1 MKKLSVFSLLL
12 LVGVLFV
19 HSQTQR
25 MVLYEGYSNA
35 SCPPC
40 ASQNPTTNALI
51 AANPT
56 KVVALKY
63 QTNWPG
69 VDPMNAQT
77 QTWVG
82 PRVSYYSITGVPATR
97 VDGGGTSI
105 TQSIIDSRYAVP
117 SPFALTVTHTLNAT
131 ADSAFVEVVVTA
143 AQAYTGTSLV
153 LHLAMV
159 EKHIPFASAPGT
171 NGETN
176 FYHVMRQMFPN
187 ATGTS
192 LQSTWTNAET
202 QTFNF
207 AVAIPTYIYDL
218 NQVAFVA
225 FIQSNGDKSVLQAAN
240 NNPLIFNLYPRIVTH
255 NIPVDP
261 TCDQTLNLQVT
272 VKNMGSVA
280 FSSFAVEYGV
290 VGETP
295 QVHNWTG
302 TLAPGQQTVV
312 TLPTCTYTTTTS
324 PIAFIEVKDPNGSSN
339 YPTLHARVQQSLN
352 LISSYNPAPITQGFT
367 STVFPPAGWTV
378 SSDDAV
384 TWTRATVGGFGN
396 TPGGSARINFFAIP
410 NGKIDYLYAEPM
422 NLTTVTNPILTF
434 SVAHARY
441 ASESDR
447 LQVELST
454 NCGQTWISV
463 YNKAG
468 ATLATAPTITT
479 SFTPTAAQWRSDT
492 VSLASYSTN
501 DEVLIRFK
509 ATSAYG
515 NNLYLDDINIGQTPT
530 NINENEV
537 LTSFRVFPNPVADM
551 FNVELAMFE
560 SSNVT
565 LQVYDITGRLVY
577 AETPGF
583 MSSGNHMISIDASS
597 WAAGLYQVKISTD
610 AGSVTR
616 KIMKD

>member
-1 MKKLSVFSLLL
+1 
-12 LVGVLFV
+12 
-19 HSQTQR
+19 
-25 MVLYEGYSNA
+25 
-35 SCPPC
+35 
-40 ASQNPTTNALI
+40 
-51 AANPT
+51 
-56 KVVALKY
+56 
-63 QTNWPG
+63 
-69 VDPMNAQT
+69 
-77 QTWVG
+77 
-82 PRVSYYSITGVPATR
+82 
-97 VDGGGTSI
+97 
-105 TQSIIDSRYAVP
+105 
-117 SPFALTVTHTLNAT
+117 
-131 ADSAFVEVVVTA
+131 
-143 AQAYTGTSLV
+143 
-153 LHLAMV
+153 
-159 EKHIPFASAPGT
+159 
-171 NGETN
+171 
-176 FYHVMRQMFPN
+176 
-187 ATGTS
+187 
-192 LQSTWTNAET
+192 
-202 QTFNF
+202 
-207 AVAIPTYIYDL
+207 
-218 NQVAFVA
+218 
-225 FIQSNGDKSVLQAAN
+225 
-240 NNPLIFNLYPRIVTH
+240 
-255 NIPVDP
+255 
-261 TCDQTLNLQVT
+261 
-272 VKNMGSVA
+272 
-280 FSSFAVEYGV
+280 
-290 VGETP
+290 
-295 QVHNWTG
+295 
-302 TLAPGQQTVV
+302 
-312 TLPTCTYTTTTS
+312 
-324 PIAFIEVKDPNGSSN
+324 
-339 YPTLHARVQQSLN
+339 
-352 LISSYNPAPITQGFT
+352 
-367 STVFPPAGWTV
+367 
-378 SSDDAV
+378 
-384 TWTRATVGGFGN
+384 
-396 TPGGSARINFFAIP
+396 
-410 NGKIDYLYAEPM
+410 M

-454 NCGQTWISV
+454 NCGQTWTSV